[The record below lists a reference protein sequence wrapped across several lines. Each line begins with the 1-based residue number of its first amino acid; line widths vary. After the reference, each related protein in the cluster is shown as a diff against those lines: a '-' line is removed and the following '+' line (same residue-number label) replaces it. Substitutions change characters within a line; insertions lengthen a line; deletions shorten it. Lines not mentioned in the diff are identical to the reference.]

1 MFLQNCPTDMDSL
14 VNITISVPNGTVT
27 HDDGHVLCVY
37 GSSWRASLYI
47 ATFFAANYAA
57 HAATIKSN
65 PGDKTPVT
73 VCNIILALLFPVSG
87 LMQAVNAIVRF
98 GRRGNS
104 DVGKACRAG
113 ALCMVVRIPGWIPAV
128 GQTLDAALVQ
138 QTWTQSSR
146 DQDEEGEL
154 LNDLNPT
161 ASCQGSV
168 SNVKVYRPN
177 FAAEQSSKWLY
188 SDAVGARANVNLA
201 ATKVH
206 GSYLLPQGYGFA
218 ILPRDTR
225 LLEWT
230 KPSTDTSAT
239 WTNGNDIAS
248 TYSLAKAAIS
258 IIQALAAFATLLG
271 YRDDVIRKWGY
282 ASFHLTIIPYLV
294 MTVFNFISNICTAD
308 YDCLYMI
315 ETLVMDE
322 ARERSGMFEGT
333 VAATYTVSGDEV
345 SPSSAELESYG
356 GLNKDKVRA
365 LDWQIENTE
374 EILRRNP
381 NAIGVL
387 SLSLPILLLLTPWML
402 RSSAARER
410 WRKRLLEV
418 RRSWLGRW
426 TKTSTKMVE
435 VSCSRAVS
443 AAPEALGLAES
454 HLRPHGSGIERQDAE
469 SSPPP
474 GTGRNVEPN
483 SFARRLLL
491 RCLRSQRYKLEGALR
506 LSHTCDQ
513 GSSPPLGPQPSKART
528 TYVLT
533 DDLRLSVSCSST
545 LETQESPRYYA
556 KNLETAAR
564 YLSKIMDF
572 ERDIQVDHG
581 ADKGALATAYAD
593 AVLCFRFFN
602 FRLEMSTFCNLS
614 LVSKVPCAACHQ
626 EQAQV
631 LTKAIVYFPTCHRF
645 LRGDDASLKT
655 DQQLRVLP
663 STSDRGR
670 SRCGNVESCMPAQ
683 VHPNAFGGIIAQ
695 LMVGVLVNGIILTL
709 IGSQSEW
716 FAAGQASREQK
727 VIMLLWMCE
736 GTLGMFLNILSF
748 EEVLLA
754 FVLIPWYLMN
764 A

>member
-271 YRDDVIRKWGY
+271 YRDDVVRRWGY

-308 YDCLYMI
+308 YDCLYMV

-322 ARERSGMFEGT
+322 ARERGGMFEGT
-333 VAATYTVSGDEV
+333 VAATYTVIGPASEDKV
-345 SPSSAELESYG
+345 PPSTAELNNYN
-356 GLNKDKVRA
+356 GLDGAKIQSLDAPLKIIANVVLFLLFLPIGLLISLIMAVLGSTWKEWRDCALRIWRA
-365 LDWQIENTE
+365 LFSKEWSNEST
-374 EILRRNP
+374 
-381 NAIGVL
+381 
-387 SLSLPILLLLTPWML
+387 TPT
-402 RSSAARER
+402 RISCTRVVPAAH
-410 WRKRLLEV
+410 
-418 RRSWLGRW
+418 
-426 TKTSTKMVE
+426 
-435 VSCSRAVS
+435 
-443 AAPEALGLAES
+443 APEAPGPAEP
-454 HLRPHGSGIERQDAE
+454 HLRSHGSGIEELDAG
-469 SSPPP
+469 SNRPPQHW
-474 GTGRNVEPN
+474 
-483 SFARRLLL
+483 RR
-491 RCLRSQRYKLEGALR
+491 C
-506 LSHTCDQ
+506 
-513 GSSPPLGPQPSKART
+513 
-528 TYVLT
+528 
-533 DDLRLSVSCSST
+533 
-545 LETQESPRYYA
+545 
-556 KNLETAAR
+556 
-564 YLSKIMDF
+564 
-572 ERDIQVDHG
+572 
-581 ADKGALATAYAD
+581 
-593 AVLCFRFFN
+593 
-602 FRLEMSTFCNLS
+602 
-614 LVSKVPCAACHQ
+614 
-626 EQAQV
+626 
-631 LTKAIVYFPTCHRF
+631 
-645 LRGDDASLKT
+645 
-655 DQQLRVLP
+655 
-663 STSDRGR
+663 
-670 SRCGNVESCMPAQ
+670 
-683 VHPNAFGGIIAQ
+683 
-695 LMVGVLVNGIILTL
+695 
-709 IGSQSEW
+709 
-716 FAAGQASREQK
+716 
-727 VIMLLWMCE
+727 
-736 GTLGMFLNILSF
+736 
-748 EEVLLA
+748 
-754 FVLIPWYLMN
+754 
-764 A
+764 